1 MKKKYYYNG
10 KLVRT
15 SNNDYPYGILR
26 GDQVVACCGRYD
38 LALNRLK
45 ESQGYLEC
53 DIAREKKFIDK
64 LINDDAYALEW
75 VAKLNSTK
83 EEYLEICYKKLDKLE
98 HTEIKIVELEAR
110 AK

>member
-45 ESQGYLEC
+45 ESQGYLEY
-53 DIAREKKFIDK
+53 DIAHEKKFIDK
-64 LINDDAYALEW
+64 VTNDDKDALDW
-75 VAKLNSTK
+75 LAKLNWEK
-83 EEYLEICYKKLDKLE
+83 QAYLEYAYKKLDELE
-98 HTEIKIVELEAR
+98 HTEIKIVELEVR
-110 AK
+110 A